1 MPYNFDHVPNR
12 RNSHF
17 RNKWTWYPRDVLPMW
32 IADMDFQSPK
42 PIRDALYKALD
53 HGVLGYEVPSRKLL
67 ETVAERMYYLYGWK
81 VSAEMIV
88 PLTGVNIGYN
98 VAARTFC
105 TPRRGYLVQTPV
117 YSEFHDTQ
125 RKTGMME
132 LESPLAKRIE
142 GNRIRYEVDFDMF
155 GKAAK
160 KAAIFLLCHPHNP
173 IGHIYSRQDLKRMA
187 EICIENNLIIVSD
200 EIHSELLLGGAT
212 FQPMA
217 TLSREIANRT
227 VTLISASKTF
237 NVPGLFCA
245 FAIIP
250 NKKLREQYSET
261 VFKMGI
267 HVSSPG
273 QVAARVAYAG
283 KCDPWLRSLRR
294 YLTDN
299 RNWLVDTI
307 TQYMPEVRVTVPDA
321 TYLAWLDFSEL
332 KLKPSP
338 FQFFMKQARVVLS
351 DGGRFG
357 MRSEQFVRLNFGTSR
372 KWLEEGLERMKKALK

>member
-1 MPYNFDHVPNR
+1 MAYNFDRVPNR

-17 RNKWTWYPRDVLPMW
+17 RNKWTWYSKDVLPMW

-42 PIRDALYKALD
+42 PIRDALHKALD
-53 HGVLGYEVPSRKLL
+53 HGVLGYEVPSKKLL
-67 ETVAERMYYLYGWK
+67 ETVAERMYRLYRWK

-98 VAARTFC
+98 VAARTLC
-105 TPRRGYLVQTPV
+105 TPRKGYLIQTPV
-117 YSEFHDTQ
+117 YNEFHETKK
-125 RKTGMME
+125 KTDIPQIE
-132 LESPLAKRIE
+132 APLAKKIE
-142 GNRIRYEVDFDMF
+142 VNRIRYEVDFETF

-173 IGHIYSRQDLKRMA
+173 IGHIYSRQDLQQMA
-187 EICIENNLIIVSD
+187 EICIENNLVIVSD
-200 EIHSELLLGGAT
+200 EIHSELLLGGTT

-217 TLSREIANRT
+217 TLSREIASRT
-227 VTLISASKTF
+227 ITLISASKAF

-267 HVSSPG
+267 HVSSSG
-273 QVAARVAYAG
+273 QVAAQVAYTGA
-283 KCDPWLRSLRR
+283 CDSWLRSLRR
-294 YLTDN
+294 YLTEN
-299 RNWLVDTI
+299 RDWLVGAV

-321 TYLAWLDFSEL
+321 TYLAWLDFSAL

-338 FQFFMKQARVVLS
+338 FQFFLKEGKVALS
-351 DGGRFG
+351 DGGKFG
-357 MRSEQFVRLNFGTSR
+357 KGSEQFVRLNFGTSR
-372 KWLEEGLERMKKALK
+372 KLLEEGLERMRKALK

>member
-1 MPYNFDHVPNR
+1 
-12 RNSHF
+12 
-17 RNKWTWYPRDVLPMW
+17 MW
-32 IADMDFQSPK
+32 LADMDFQSPK

-105 TPRRGYLVQTPV
+105 TPRRGYLIQTPV

-125 RKTGMME
+125 RKTGMLE

-142 GNRIRYEVDFDMF
+142 GNRIRYEVDFDTF

-160 KAAIFLLCHPHNP
+160 KAALFLLCHPHNP

-187 EICIENNLIIVSD
+187 EICIENNLVIVSD

-267 HVSSPG
+267 HISSPG

-283 KCDPWLRSLRR
+283 ECDSWLRSLRR

-321 TYLAWLDFSEL
+321 TYLAWLDFSKL

-338 FQFFMKQARVVLS
+338 FHFFMKEAKLVLS
-351 DGGRFG
+351 DGGKFG
-357 MRSEQFVRLNFGTSR
+357 KGSEQFVRLNFGTSR

>member
-1 MPYNFDHVPNR
+1 
-12 RNSHF
+12 
-17 RNKWTWYPRDVLPMW
+17 
-32 IADMDFQSPK
+32 
-42 PIRDALYKALD
+42 
-53 HGVLGYEVPSRKLL
+53 
-67 ETVAERMYYLYGWK
+67 
-81 VSAEMIV
+81 
-88 PLTGVNIGYN
+88 
-98 VAARTFC
+98 
-105 TPRRGYLVQTPV
+105 
-117 YSEFHDTQ
+117 
-125 RKTGMME
+125 
-132 LESPLAKRIE
+132 
-142 GNRIRYEVDFDMF
+142 
-155 GKAAK
+155 
-160 KAAIFLLCHPHNP
+160 
-173 IGHIYSRQDLKRMA
+173 MA

-283 KCDPWLRSLRR
+283 DCDSWLRSLRR

-307 TQYMPEVRVTVPDA
+307 WQSMPEVRVTVPDA

-338 FQFFMKQARVVLS
+338 FQFFMKQARVALS

-357 MRSEQFVRLNFGTSR
+357 MGSEQFVRLNFGTSR
-372 KWLEEGLERMKKALK
+372 KWLEEGLERMKRALK